1 MVLGSLG
8 LWGQGYEQNHWQHMQ
23 IKNLMSQIP
32 VKGPF
37 GSMALF
43 TKSQVFDLVPLQYHC
58 NDQNLELDL
67 WQHQLGLGAATP
79 STSTLGRPTSVPDSE
94 QSGGGSM
101 ASVRAPMQ
109 SIVCPVCL
117 PPRPH
122 HAHTF
127 KPRCPGV
134 KSTTFKPSG
143 LP

>member
-101 ASVRAPMQ
+101 ASVRAQCNQLCAQ
-109 SIVCPVCL
+109 SAC
-117 PPRPH
+117 H
-122 HAHTF
+122 
-127 KPRCPGV
+127 PGPIMPIL
-134 KSTTFKPSG
+134 SNPG
-143 LP
+143 AQE